1 MSSKEKKT
9 VHIKLLY
16 MLMAAVGALLLVV
29 VFFMSARTER
39 EFTKLQAAL
48 EDYISTQR
56 DTTDMEQASDYLTRQ
71 ARSFAM
77 TGNRKYLD
85 NFFTETQQTKRRD
98 KAIENMSQALK
109 DLGGQPVAYLE
120 EALSLSNEL
129 VKTEYRSMRLVI
141 DAKGYDISSFPK
153 ELQSVQLSAADKAL
167 SAEEK
172 MALASEILS
181 DDAYIGTKDDIY
193 EKVSVSSE
201 ALIDMMRTREQE
213 NAKAVSA
220 LLSAEYIVLGLLFI
234 VMILTAVLV
243 ERLVVSPLEKIVE
256 RMRASQPA
264 EIKGAEEMRF
274 LASNYNEML
283 AENIASQDRLEY
295 EATHDSLTG
304 LYNRAAYEDI
314 ISRHERRSI
323 AFLLVDVD
331 YFKQFNDTYGHEIG
345 DKVLQRVANTLSQ
358 NFRAEDSICRIGGD
372 EFAVIMV
379 YADSSLKEL
388 VRSKIEN
395 IARMLKDQSGDVP
408 GVTLS
413 IGVAFSDRKDPQGSI
428 YADADKA
435 LYKAKEKGRN
445 TYAFYE

>member
-29 VFFMSARTER
+29 VFFMSARTEQ

-193 EKVSVSSE
+193 EIVSVSSE

-220 LLSAEYIVLGLLFI
+220 LLSGEYIVLGLLFI

-264 EIKGAEEMRF
+264 EIEGAEEMRF